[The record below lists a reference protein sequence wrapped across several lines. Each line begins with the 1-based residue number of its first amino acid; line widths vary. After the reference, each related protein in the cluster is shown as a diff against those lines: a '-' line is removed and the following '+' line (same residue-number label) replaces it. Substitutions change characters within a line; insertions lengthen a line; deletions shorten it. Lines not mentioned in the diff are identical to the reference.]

1 MHAQLELVGDDGR
14 RTVAFEDSV
23 AGVRS
28 AVGAGIARVLG
39 VCNSCENE
47 AEATVASDQLLAAGA
62 AGTFRNTVAAIEW
75 VLEEMQLSSNDRPK
89 L

>member
-1 MHAQLELVGDDGR
+1 MYAQLELVGDDGR
-14 RTVAFEDSV
+14 HTVAFEDST

-28 AVGAGIARVLG
+28 AVAAGIARVLG

-47 AEATVASDQLLAAGA
+47 VEATLASDRLLAAGA
-62 AGTFRNTVAAIEW
+62 AGTFRTTVAAIEW
-75 VLEEMQLSSNDRPK
+75 VLEEMQLSSKDRPN